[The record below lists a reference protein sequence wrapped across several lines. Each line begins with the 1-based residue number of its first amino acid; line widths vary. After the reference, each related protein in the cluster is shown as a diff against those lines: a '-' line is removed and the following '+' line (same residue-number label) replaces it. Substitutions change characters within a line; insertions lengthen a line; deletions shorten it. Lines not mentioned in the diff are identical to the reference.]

1 MRQRIALLLTTAFT
15 VLFATAHRLNAKEAP
30 SNATPSPALQAY
42 VAKPD
47 ATYQWKKRREGT
59 LGEGSYV
66 ELILTSQTWRDIV
79 WKHQL
84 FIYRPSTVANGTQA
98 LLLIAGGSWK
108 PELEQ
113 QPAQSDDKLPG
124 EAHIVAALAESL
136 RAPVAVLL
144 QVPEQPLFDGMVE
157 DEIIS
162 HTFAEFMKTNDVE
175 WPLLLPMV
183 KSVVR
188 AMDAIEEFAHAEWQ
202 LDVEHFLVTGASKR
216 GWTTWLTGAVDP
228 RVNAIAPM
236 VIDMLNMKPHMKLQ
250 ELSFGGYSE
259 QIHDYTEKGLQDHMD
274 NSRGDALRSIVDPYS
289 YRGQL
294 KQPKLIIL
302 GTNDRYWP
310 VDALN
315 LYWDDLEGEKYILY
329 VPNNGHG
336 LRDHMRLVGTV
347 SALHEQITG
356 GKAMPKLDWKYE
368 EHGDSLRLVLSSD
381 TKPEAV
387 RSWNAASETRD
398 FREASWESQA
408 VTASD
413 NEGRRFVVEIEKPAD
428 GFAAVFAEAEFNG
441 RPIPFYLSTNL
452 RVVPADEAAATGGGN

>member
-1 MRQRIALLLTTAFT
+1 
-15 VLFATAHRLNAKEAP
+15 
-30 SNATPSPALQAY
+30 
-42 VAKPD
+42 
-47 ATYQWKKRREGT
+47 
-59 LGEGSYV
+59 
-66 ELILTSQTWRDIV
+66 
-79 WKHQL
+79 
-84 FIYRPSTVANGTQA
+84 
-98 LLLIAGGSWK
+98 LLLIAGGTWK

-113 QPAQSDDKLPG
+113 KPTDGNTNLPG

-144 QVPEQPLFDGMVE
+144 QVPEQPLFGGMVE

-162 HTFAEFMKTNDVE
+162 HTFAQFMKTNDVE

-188 AMDAIEEFAHAEWQ
+188 AMDAIEEFAQAEWQ
-202 LDVEHFLVTGASKR
+202 LDVERFLVTGASKR

-250 ELSFGGYSE
+250 EVSFGGYSE
-259 QIHDYTEKGLQDHMD
+259 QIHDYTDKGLQDHLD
-274 NSRGDALRSIVDPYS
+274 SDRGDALRSIVDPYS
-289 YRGQL
+289 YREQL

-315 LYWDDLEGEKYILY
+315 LYWDDLEGEKYVLY

-347 SALHEQITG
+347 CALHEHVTG
-356 GKAMPKLDWKYE
+356 GKALPKLDWKFKDRGE
-368 EHGDSLRLVLSSD
+368 TLRLELTTD
-381 TKPEAV
+381 AKPEAV
-387 RSWNAASETRD
+387 RSWTAASETRD
-398 FREASWESQA
+398 FRQARWESKA
-408 VTASD
+408 VPAKEGD
-413 NEGRRFVVEIEKPAD
+413 GRRFVIDLKRPAD
-428 GFAAVFAEAEFNG
+428 GFAAVFAEAQFNG
-441 RPIPFYLSTNL
+441 QPMPFYLSTNL
-452 RVVPADEAAATGGGN
+452 RVVPAVAAAGTVDGN